1 MTVPTP
7 PGPTWNPE
15 SQMYDYPSGQPSAPP
30 HVGQPYTGHPEP
42 QGPRKIWPARHPV
55 WTGIGALAVLALAGG
70 IIGSSGS
77 TSNPRTDVAAVP
89 SASPE
94 PRITATESADG
105 VQETTPPPP
114 ELTSAPAPKPK
125 AWHTVATLGGS
136 ANKRGAAFALHG
148 GQARLS
154 YTARDISGLG
164 SVLVL
169 VYVVEEGSSLAAD
182 GGFPEVTVTQP
193 GPGSTELANPPGRYY
208 LEVNTAGTR
217 WTVTVQELS

>member
-30 HVGQPYTGHPEP
+30 HIGQPYTGHPEP
-42 QGPRKIWPARHPV
+42 RKPRKPRRIWPWIGLAILGV
-55 WTGIGALAVLALAGG
+55 ILGVIGIVAV
-70 IIGSSGS
+70 SSS

-89 SASPE
+89 STSPE
-94 PRITATESADG
+94 LRITATESADG
-105 VQETTPPPP
+105 IQETTPPPP
-114 ELTSAPAPKPK
+114 VLTSAPAAKPK

-169 VYVVEEGSSLAAD
+169 VYVMEEGSSLAAD

-193 GPGSTELANPPGRYY
+193 GPGSTELANRPGRYY
-208 LEVNTAGTR
+208 LEVNTAGAR